1 VVRDGRRGKCF
12 HPFRDFAKVT
22 QNGCS
27 LILQRRIVDFSA
39 ERSFGDTAKALKE
52 HLNIDISIYSIDKVT
67 EDVSQAAKQHN
78 ARCPD
83 GIKPAETL
91 ISEVDGSMLPI
102 VIFNKEKDSGKHV
115 NTRDKRKHRLCIWKE
130 IRVSTVSNPDA
141 ADTYYGVALE
151 GPFGVGLMMSDC
163 CKFKGM
169 NNETYIH
176 AIADGASWIADQYEK
191 QFGSQCKFT
200 LDFYHVCEYLA
211 DAAGCTSMNQEER
224 NRWLE
229 IQKSSLRESRADEV
243 INALEMLKVTK
254 NQDDEI
260 NAIESAIKY
269 LTNRID
275 QLDYHE
281 AIKRNLPIGSG
292 EVESAHRH
300 ILQKRLKIP
309 GAWWRLERAE
319 EIAQLRAMRANNR
332 WNEFWERKIA

>member
-1 VVRDGRRGKCF
+1 
-12 HPFRDFAKVT
+12 
-22 QNGCS
+22 
-27 LILQRRIVDFSA
+27 
-39 ERSFGDTAKALKE
+39 
-52 HLNIDISIYSIDKVT
+52 
-67 EDVSQAAKQHN
+67 
-78 ARCPD
+78 
-83 GIKPAETL
+83 
-91 ISEVDGSMLPI
+91 MLPI
-102 VIFNKEKDSGKHV
+102 VVFDKEKDSGKHI

-200 LDFYHVCEYLA
+200 LDSHHACE
-211 DAAGCTSMNQEER
+211 
-224 NRWLE
+224 
-229 IQKSSLRESRADEV
+229 
-243 INALEMLKVTK
+243 
-254 NQDDEI
+254 
-260 NAIESAIKY
+260 Y

-275 QLDYHE
+275 QLDYKE

-309 GAWWRLERAE
+309 GACWRLERAE
-319 EIAQLRAMRANNR
+319 EMAQLRANNR
-332 WNEFWERKIA
+332 WGEFWEEQCA

>member
-1 VVRDGRRGKCF
+1 MREGRRGKCF
-12 HPFRDFAKVT
+12 HPFRDFAKVI

-27 LILQRRIVDFSA
+27 LILQRRIVDFSS

-52 HLNIDISIYSIDKVT
+52 HLNIDVSIYSIDKIT
-67 EDVSQAAKQHN
+67 ERIARYAKLHNSQ
-78 ARCPD
+78 CPD

-102 VIFNKEKDSGKHV
+102 VVFDKDKDDGKHI

-130 IRVSTVSNPDA
+130 IRVSTVSNPDT
-141 ADTYYGVALE
+141 ADTYYEVALE
-151 GPFGVGLMMSDC
+151 DPFGVGLMMSDC

-169 NNETYIH
+169 HNETYIH

-200 LDFYHVCEYLA
+200 LDFYHACEYLA
-211 DAAGCTSMNQEER
+211 DAAGCTSMDQEER

-229 IQKSSLRESRADEV
+229 TQKSSLRESEAKDV
-243 INALEMLKVTK
+243 IRALEILKTTQTK
-254 NQDDEI
+254 DQEI

-275 QLDYHE
+275 QLDYKE

-319 EIAQLRAMRANNR
+319 EMAQLRAMRANNR
-332 WNEFWERKIA
+332 WGEFWEEKCA